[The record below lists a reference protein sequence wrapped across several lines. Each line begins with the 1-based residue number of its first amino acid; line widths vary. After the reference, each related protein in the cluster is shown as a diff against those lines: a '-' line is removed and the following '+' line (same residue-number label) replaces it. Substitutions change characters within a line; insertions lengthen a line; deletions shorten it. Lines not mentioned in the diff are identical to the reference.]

1 MRTIS
6 RFHPEK
12 KQTLQKIHLVRFLGG
27 WFPEFPTFSFWLED
41 EFDEEKE
48 VEHTSMC
55 FDRNPEG
62 KNIKET
68 VLTTIK
74 NKFSEREFTRD
85 ELMAELPCEI
95 SVDWLKRILTNLVKL
110 NTISKV
116 GNTKNT
122 KYFFTKEGEILYSN
136 PLEIALHKEKD
147 WSSDWS
153 IPPQIILQSS
163 GEYSNQYANE
173 YANPNPR
180 PTRLSGGLEYSIPL
194 NTPKIFWEQEKITNS
209 PPEEISR
216 CKYCGEPI
224 TWGKDTETG
233 QWLPM
238 RPDYKGFHR
247 CQKEVK
253 H

>member
-1 MRTIS
+1 
-6 RFHPEK
+6 
-12 KQTLQKIHLVRFLGG
+12 LQKIHLVRFLGG

-41 EFDEEKE
+41 EFDEERE
-48 VEHTSMC
+48 VEYTSMY

-74 NKFSEREFTRD
+74 NKFSDREFTRD

-95 SVDWLKRILTNLVKL
+95 SQEWLRKIISGLVKQNL
-110 NTISKV
+110 ITKI
-116 GNTKNT
+116 GNTKNA
-122 KYFFTKEGEILYSN
+122 KYFFTKEGEKEYLN
-136 PLEIALHKEKD
+136 ELETALHKEKD
-147 WSSDWS
+147 LGIDLG
-153 IPPQIILQSS
+153 IPPQIIPKSQNDLGIPES
-163 GEYSNQYANE
+163 QYLNE
-173 YANPNPR
+173 YPNPNPR
-180 PTRLSGGLEYSIPL
+180 PTRVSGYLGIISPLIPK
-194 NTPKIFWEQEKITNS
+194 KIFWEQEKITNS
-209 PPEEISR
+209 PPGESPPPEEISR

-238 RPDYKGFHR
+238 RPDYKGFHK